1 MLINPEIYGIAPSR
15 DVTVEFND
23 MLLALREN
31 VAKKKLVLLKGVYY
45 FSSKN
50 AVSRKLYITN
60 TIGEDE
66 YRASEEKN
74 VHKVAINIEN
84 LKDLEIDG
92 SGSTFLLD
100 GRFTNIVIDNCEN
113 IKLKNINI
121 ETHKPNVHKFT
132 VLKASPFYAT
142 FKLDEQSDYMEQRG
156 KYYFYGT
163 DYKTDFVKH
172 RMGGYWTPTACPD
185 NFNHLVR
192 HGAHPF
198 KNSVSIKEIAP
209 RVFKVRYISPA
220 KLCEGQVFY
229 VYSTRRTNV
238 GIFAQNTKKIMLQN
252 VSQRHNRSLA
262 FVAQNCTDIQLDKI
276 DFSPGKTREV
286 DFTSMADFAQ
296 ISMCRGEVKITNSNF
311 DAAGDDTVN
320 VHGFNFKIVEIS
332 GAVLKVKFCHPQ
344 SYGFP
349 CFFEGDTIAFINSAS
364 LIEKGTATVLSV
376 EMIDLY
382 TFELTLD
389 TEEIPV
395 KTGACVE
402 NISACPDFEFSGNT
416 VNRIVTRGLLV
427 TTRGKVLIEGNKF
440 LNTGENGIL
449 IANDAASW
457 YESGPVKDVTIRGN
471 AFMNCDGN
479 VIYIC
484 PQNKRNEGPVHE
496 NILIENNLFYLGKS
510 RAYNIKST
518 KNVVIKNNVYMELPE
533 KDDWAKFE
541 NVEEL
546 SFEDK
551 PSME

>member
-1 MLINPEIYGIAPSR
+1 MLINPETYGIEPST
-15 DVTVEFND
+15 DVTVKFNN
-23 MLLALREN
+23 MLCALKEN
-31 VAKKKLVLLKGVYY
+31 VAKKKLVLEKGVYY
-45 FSSKN
+45 FSSKD

-74 VHKVAINIEN
+74 IHKVAINIEN

-92 SGSTFLLD
+92 NGSTFLLD
-100 GRFTNIVIDNCEN
+100 GKFTNIVIDNCEN

-121 ETHKPNVHKFT
+121 ETKKPNVHKFT
-132 VLKASPFYAT
+132 VIKSSSFYTT
-142 FKLDEQSDYMEQRG
+142 FKLNEQSDYMEQRG
-156 KYYFYGT
+156 KFYFYGT
-163 DYKTDFVKH
+163 DYKTDFIKH
-172 RMGGYWTPTACPD
+172 RMGGCWTPTAKPD
-185 NFNHLVR
+185 NYNHLVR
-192 HGAHPF
+192 HGSHPF

-209 RVFKVRYISPA
+209 RTFRVRYISPVNF
-220 KLCEGQVFY
+220 CEGQVFY

-238 GIFAQNTKKIMLQN
+238 GIFAKDTKKITLQN
-252 VSQRHNRSLA
+252 LSQRHNRSLA
-262 FVAQNCTDIQLDKI
+262 FVAQNCTDINLDEI
-276 DFSPGKTREV
+276 DFSPGKAGEV
-286 DFTSMADFAQ
+286 DFTSLADFAQ
-296 ISMCRGEVKITNSNF
+296 ISMCRGIVKITNSNF

-320 VHGFNFKIVEIS
+320 VHGFNFKITEIK
-332 GAVLKVKFCHPQ
+332 GNVLKVKFCHPQ
-344 SYGFP
+344 SYGFL
-349 CFFEGDTIAFINSAS
+349 CFFEGDTIAFIDSSS
-364 LIEKGTATVLSV
+364 LIEKGTASVLSA

-395 KTGACVE
+395 KTGDCVE
-402 NISACPDFEFSGNT
+402 NISACPDFEFSKNT
-416 VNRIVTRGLLV
+416 INRIVTRGLLV

-449 IANDAASW
+449 IANDASSW

-479 VIYIC
+479 AIFIC
-484 PQNKRNEGPVHE
+484 PQNKKNKGPVHE
-496 NILIENNLFYLGKS
+496 NILIENNLFYLGKN
-510 RAYNIKST
+510 RAYNIKNT
-518 KNVVIKNNVYMELPE
+518 RNIVIRNNVYMEIPE

-551 PSME
+551 PSIK